1 MDTEC
6 YQEIGLTT
14 DTKTDELILNDKWAL
29 TYHLPFDDSW
39 EIDSYKSIC
48 VFNTVADCIELTNNI
63 SELLITNCMFF
74 LMRNHIKPVWEDEN
88 NINGGCFSLK
98 IQNRFIY
105 KTWNTLIYSIVG
117 ETLFSDEN
125 KMKTV
130 NGITISPKKYFCII
144 KIWMKTC
151 EYTDIHD
158 INKTPGI
165 SYDTCMFK
173 RHNIT
178 K

>member
-1 MDTEC
+1 MDTNC
-6 YQEIGLTT
+6 YQKINDSM

-39 EIDSYKSIC
+39 DIDSYKSIC
-48 VFNTVADCIELTNNI
+48 VFNTVADCVELTNNL

-151 EYTDIHD
+151 EYTDVHD